1 MHAKVALLFLGL
13 KEISVKYLMTAPHGR
28 GITMSI
34 RSEIIDGNLAQRSS
48 YGLIYTELLG
58 WVDLGHAQGTDIR
71 NLWAQMLRGE
81 SQSGPT
87 YDVTYKQSMVGLKRR
102 LTVGKSITWRL
113 KKGLRYHHKN
123 KALLLP

>member
-1 MHAKVALLFLGL
+1 
-13 KEISVKYLMTAPHGR
+13 
-28 GITMSI
+28 MSI

-48 YGLIYTELLG
+48 YGLIYTEVLG

-71 NLWAQMLRGE
+71 NLWAEMLRGE
-81 SQSGPT
+81 SQSRET

-113 KKGLRYHHKN
+113 KKGLPYHQK
-123 KALLLP
+123 KALLWP